1 MASRDADHRKL
12 ESECRGIKTLL
23 GVSDSMF
30 HGIPE
35 RWRAT
40 NIAFKGFDLS
50 IKINGRA
57 CGDGVYSATSM
68 AIPLGYCGANGS
80 AIIRVVG

>member
-1 MASRDADHRKL
+1 
-12 ESECRGIKTLL
+12 
-23 GVSDSMF
+23 MF

-40 NIAFKGFDLS
+40 NIAFKVFDLS
-50 IKINGRA
+50 IKINGWA